1 MANVYKALEQAR
13 RVDGPAA
20 KAGAAGVVAADGRLR
35 FGREMRQLS
44 ARLQPLADER
54 GSIVLLFTACGRGE
68 GTTTVSWE
76 LAQHLAAE
84 GRRVL
89 FCAPLG
95 GQAWAGANGDARPV
109 VAGPLDTLHQADI
122 SDLRRDSSGVSGNI
136 AFRAWLEQQRANF
149 DFILIDGPPLLAQQS
164 WSTMLKVPDGIIL
177 VLEAE
182 KTRSMLVT
190 STVSMIEEAGGHIL
204 GLVFNKR
211 RQYVPRFLYKW
222 L

>member
-1 MANVYKALEQAR
+1 MRYRKFTMTNVSKVLEQAGC
-13 RVDGPAA
+13 VDGPAV
-20 KAGAAGVVAADGRLR
+20 KAGEEGVVAADGRLR

-68 GTTTVSWE
+68 GTTTGSWE

-109 VAGPLDTLHQADI
+109 VAGPLDTPHPANI
-122 SDLRRDSSGVSGNI
+122 S
-136 AFRAWLEQQRANF
+136 
-149 DFILIDGPPLLAQQS
+149 
-164 WSTMLKVPDGIIL
+164 
-177 VLEAE
+177 
-182 KTRSMLVT
+182 
-190 STVSMIEEAGGHIL
+190 
-204 GLVFNKR
+204 GL
-211 RQYVPRFLYKW
+211 
-222 L
+222 